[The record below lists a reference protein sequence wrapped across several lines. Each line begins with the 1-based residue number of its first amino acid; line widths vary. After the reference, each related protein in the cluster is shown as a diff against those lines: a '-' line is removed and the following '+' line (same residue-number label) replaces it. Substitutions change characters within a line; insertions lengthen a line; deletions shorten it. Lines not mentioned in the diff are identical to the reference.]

1 MVPASRESCSM
12 KKIWICLFLCLSLSA
27 AVSARES
34 RKVPIENL
42 DDLVLQVQDGL
53 VLNNI
58 NFVIEEAFFG
68 GVKATIQCT
77 GKNKKTTPVNYT
89 FYVAAFDKAGNL
101 VACLGLEPFMNVH
114 EPGKVE
120 TLEASGMIDP
130 ESKDSV
136 SYFLLKVVVQ

>member
-1 MVPASRESCSM
+1 M
-12 KKIWICLFLCLSLSA
+12 KKILMCLVLCLFLSA

-34 RKVPIENL
+34 QKVPIENL
-42 DDLVLQVQDGL
+42 DDLILQIQDGL

-68 GVKATIQCT
+68 GVKVTIQCT
-77 GKNKKTTPVNYT
+77 VKNKTATPVNYT
-89 FYVAAFDKAGNL
+89 FYVAVFDKADKL

-130 ESKDSV
+130 ECKDSV
-136 SYFLLKVVVQ
+136 SYFLVKVVVQ